1 MNKIYRF
8 YCLFLFGNLLPFLII
23 EFYFQDYFT
32 IGLITI
38 IASVVLI
45 LCASVEYLKRIF
57 IIQSDNSFKKID
69 YVNLLQKKE
78 LNKRSSFY
86 FFGQLYFSGASQ
98 LYVNKNTVFA
108 YCLTRLLQWSRLI
121 SSVRII

>member
-1 MNKIYRF
+1 MLDEGENMKKIHRY

-23 EFYFQDYFT
+23 EFYFQDYFA
-32 IGLITI
+32 IGLIAI

-45 LCASVEYLKRIF
+45 LCSSVKYLKRIF

-78 LNKRSSFY
+78 LNKRPSFY
-86 FFGQLYFSGASQ
+86 FFR
-98 LYVNKNTVFA
+98 KNF
-108 YCLTRLLQWSRLI
+108 L
-121 SSVRII
+121 